1 MKNRHL
7 KIFAVIIAVSLLFC
21 GCNDVI
27 GSPNLMTDV
36 SAGEVSETPL
46 SAPESASLTDFALR
60 LFKAGNEDGENT
72 LISPLSVLAALSM
85 TANGA
90 KGETLAEMEAVLG
103 MPVNRLNGYMHSY
116 MNSLPS
122 GEKYKLSLA
131 NSIWFTDDSRFTVN
145 EDFLQT
151 NADYFGADIYRS
163 PFDNSTLKDI
173 NLWVEQ
179 KTDGMIPEI
188 LDEIPEAAVMYLIN
202 ALAFEAEW
210 MEIYTKDSVST
221 NTFTTADGT
230 SQQVEFMYSTES
242 GYFEDENATGFIK
255 YYKDR
260 KYAFVAL
267 LPNEGITVTEYV
279 NSLDGE
285 SLASMLADPI
295 NSKVKVSI
303 PKFETEYDTE
313 MSEILFEMGMKK
325 AFNGFEAD
333 FSALG
338 TSTAG
343 NIFIS
348 RVLHKTFISVGEK
361 GTKAGAATVV
371 EMQDECAPEFE
382 ETKKVYLDRPFV
394 YMLID
399 CENSIPFFIG
409 TLNEIRPAENKLED
423 NDFDARYI
431 RTDGYHDNVKYPKV
445 TVIKSKDELD
455 EYYNANKDLYFL
467 DHVDKVYSDTTIGF
481 IDACEKYDNEYFEDN
496 ILILVL
502 LEEGSGSIRHEVK
515 SVKTSGSNVEID
527 IEVNIPEEC
536 TDDMAEW
543 HIMIEADKDSGIEK
557 GDNIKVNLS

>member
-151 NADYFGADIYRS
+151 NADYFGADIYKS

-210 MEIYTKDSVST
+210 TEIYTKDSVST
-221 NTFTTADGT
+221 NTFTAADGT
-230 SQQVEFMYSTES
+230 SQQVEFMCSTES

-267 LPNEGITVTEYV
+267 LPDEGITVTEYV
-279 NSLDGE
+279 SSLDGA

-361 GTKAGAATVV
+361 GTKAGAATAV

-399 CENSIPFFIG
+399 CETNIPFFMG
-409 TLNEIRPAENKLED
+409 TLMSIDEVPETEITEHTFEAQ
-423 NDFDARYI
+423 YI
-431 RTDGYHDNVKYPKV
+431 RADGYHDEFEYPIVK
-445 TVIKSKDELD
+445 VIRSVEGLNAHYEEYKD
-455 EYYNANKDLYFL
+455 YFL
-467 DHVDKVYSDTTIGF
+467 LDGGGLGNPPTFKE
-481 IDACEKYDNEYFEDN
+481 ACEKYDDEFFNKKL
-496 ILILVL
+496 LILVL
-502 LEEGSGSIRHEVK
+502 LEEGSGSIHHEVK